1 MYHIHIYVAYRFL
14 KKLVD
19 KKINQNFQDYVL
31 LKNLQK
37 YQDILDKRLAWDAEE
52 RFCFARLSSHLFER
66 FVPIAKEMYL
76 CYAYSRL
83 EDGKVIINAPK
94 SESEFLALALAKA
107 KGLSG
112 QENKGNSP
120 PRLRR

>member
-1 MYHIHIYVAYRFL
+1 MS
-14 KKLVD
+14 
-19 KKINQNFQDYVL
+19 N
-31 LKNLQK
+31 

-76 CYAYSRL
+76 CYAYSLL